1 MLRVLLCSLVLVLAA
16 CSPKAEAPVFNS
28 VDVTG
33 ADWGRDFSLV
43 AADGKPRRLGDYKG
57 KVVAMFF
64 GYTHC
69 PDVCPTTMSRLRE
82 AMKQL
87 GDDANRVQVL
97 FVTLDPERDTPELL
111 AQYVPAFDP
120 SFVGLTGTP
129 EAIAATAKD
138 FKVFYRRQPG
148 SSPERYTIDH
158 SAGIFVFDP
167 QGRLRLFMRDGEEAA
182 KMAAD
187 IRVLLANKS
196 VVARP

>member
-1 MLRVLLCSLVLVLAA
+1 MLRALLCSLVLVLAA
-16 CSPKAEAPVFNS
+16 CSSKAEAPTFNS

-33 ADWGRDFSLV
+33 ADWGRDFNLV
-43 AADGKPRRLGDYKG
+43 ATDGKPRRLADYQE
-57 KVVAMFF
+57 KVVAMFC

-69 PDVCPTTMSRLRE
+69 PDVCPTTLTRLRE

-87 GDDANRVQVL
+87 GADAKRVQVL

-120 SFVGLTGTP
+120 SFIGLTGTP
-129 EAIAATAKD
+129 EAIATTAKD
-138 FKVFYRRQPG
+138 FKVFYQKQPG
-148 SSPERYTIDH
+148 SSPEGYTIDH

-187 IRVLLANKS
+187 IKVLLAGK
-196 VVARP
+196 

>member
-1 MLRVLLCSLVLVLAA
+1 MLRALLCSLVLVLAA
-16 CSPKAEAPVFNS
+16 CAPKAEAPTFNS

-33 ADWGRDFSLV
+33 ADWGRDFNLV
-43 AADGKPRRLGDYKG
+43 ATDGKPRRLADYQG

-82 AMKQL
+82 ATKQL
-87 GDDANRVQVL
+87 GDDAKRVQVL
-97 FVTLDPERDTPELL
+97 FATLDPERDTPELL

-129 EAIAATAKD
+129 EAIATTAKE
-138 FKVFYRRQPG
+138 FKVFYQKQPG
-148 SSPERYTIDH
+148 SSPKNYTIDH

-167 QGRLRLFMRDGEEAA
+167 QGRLRLFMRDGEEAT

-187 IRVLLANKS
+187 IKLLLADE
-196 VVARP
+196 